1 MTEPEL
7 HRRQLLV
14 ALASGAVAICCPRL
28 AFAQDESLGASLE
41 SGPATGLS
49 AHPARWWKSAG
60 ELRIECELCPNKCRV
75 ADRERGTCGVR
86 ENRDGKY
93 YTLVYGRPCA
103 MHIDPVEKKPFFHVL
118 PGTTAVSLAAPGC
131 NIQCKFCQ
139 NWEISQV
146 RPEQVQTYAKSP
158 ESIVEA
164 ARRFGSP
171 TVACTYSEPVVWSEY
186 VFDIAAATKKAGLRT
201 LMVSNGFIEPGA
213 MNDLCGVLGAV
224 KIDLKG
230 MTEKFYKEQCV
241 GKLAPVLDTLRLL
254 VKRQI
259 WTEIVTLVI
268 PGLNDS
274 EQEARELARFV
285 KKDLGPDVP
294 VHFTRF
300 HPSYR
305 LQNVP
310 STPVSTLTRA
320 RDVAIAEGL
329 HYVYVG
335 NVPGHPGNNTY
346 CPGCK
351 KMLIRRISMTTLENR
366 IKSDHCPDCK
376 RSIPGIWS

>member
-1 MTEPEL
+1 
-7 HRRQLLV
+7 
-14 ALASGAVAICCPRL
+14 
-28 AFAQDESLGASLE
+28 
-41 SGPATGLS
+41 
-49 AHPARWWKSAG
+49 
-60 ELRIECELCPNKCRV
+60 
-75 ADRERGTCGVR
+75 
-86 ENRDGKY
+86 
-93 YTLVYGRPCA
+93 
-103 MHIDPVEKKPFFHVL
+103 
-118 PGTTAVSLAAPGC
+118 
-131 NIQCKFCQ
+131 
-139 NWEISQV
+139 
-146 RPEQVQTYAKSP
+146 
-158 ESIVEA
+158 
-164 ARRFGSP
+164 
-171 TVACTYSEPVVWSEY
+171 
-186 VFDIAAATKKAGLRT
+186 
-201 LMVSNGFIEPGA
+201 MVSNGFIEPGA

>member
-285 KKDLGPDVP
+285 RKDLGPDVP

-305 LQNVP
+305 LQNIP

-320 RDVAIAEGL
+320 RDAAIAEGL

-366 IKSDHCPDCK
+366 IKSGHCPDCK
-376 RSIPGIWS
+376 RSIPGIWN

>member
-14 ALASGAVAICCPRL
+14 ALASGAAAVCCPRL
-28 AFAQDESLGASLE
+28 AFAQDESLGIPLE
-41 SGPATGLS
+41 SGPAAGLS
-49 AHPARWWKSAG
+49 AQPARWWKSAG
-60 ELRIECELCPNKCRV
+60 ELRIECQLCPNKCRV

-118 PGTTAVSLAAPGC
+118 PGTNALSLAAPGC

-146 RPEQVQTYAKSP
+146 RPEQVKTYVKSP

-224 KIDLKG
+224 KIDLKA

-305 LQNVP
+305 LQNLP
-310 STPVSTLTRA
+310 STPVATLTRA
-320 RDVAIAEGL
+320 RDIAIAEGL

-351 KMLIRRISMTTLENR
+351 RLLIRRISMTTLENR
-366 IKSDHCPDCK
+366 IQSGHCPDCK
-376 RSIPGIWS
+376 RPIAGIWN

>member
-7 HRRQLLV
+7 RRRQMLAV
-14 ALASGAVAICCPRL
+14 LASGAAALCCPRL
-28 AFAQDESLGASLE
+28 VRAQDESLGAALE
-41 SGPATGLS
+41 SGPSVGLAAT
-49 AHPARWWKSAG
+49 PARWWKNAG

-93 YTLVYGRPCA
+93 YTLVYGRPCSI
-103 MHIDPVEKKPFFHVL
+103 HIDPVEKKPFFHVL
-118 PGTTAVSLAAPGC
+118 PGATAFSLAAPGC

-146 RPEQVQTYAKSP
+146 RPEQVQTFAKSP
-158 ESIVEA
+158 EAIA
-164 ARRFGSP
+164 QGAKHFGSP
-171 TVACTYSEPVVWSEY
+171 LIACTYSEPVVWSEY
-186 VFDIAAATKKAGLRT
+186 VFDIAAAAQKAGLKT
-201 LMVSNGFIEPGA
+201 LMVSNGYIEKGA

-224 KIDLKG
+224 KIDLKA

-254 VKRQI
+254 AKHKM

-274 EQEARELARFV
+274 EQEARDLARFV
-285 KKDLGPDVP
+285 KNDLGPDVP

-310 STPVSTLTRA
+310 STPVSTLTKL
-320 RDVAIAEGL
+320 RDISMAEGL
-329 HYVYVG
+329 SYVYVG

-346 CPGCK
+346 CPGCH
-351 KMLIRRISMTTLENR
+351 KMLIKRLSMVTLENR
-366 IKSDHCPDCK
+366 IASGKCPDCK
-376 RSIPGIWS
+376 RAIAGIWS

>member
-158 ESIVEA
+158 SPSWKRRA
-164 ARRFGSP
+164 ASVP
-171 TVACTYSEPVVWSEY
+171 
-186 VFDIAAATKKAGLRT
+186 
-201 LMVSNGFIEPGA
+201 
-213 MNDLCGVLGAV
+213 
-224 KIDLKG
+224 
-230 MTEKFYKEQCV
+230 
-241 GKLAPVLDTLRLL
+241 RL
-254 VKRQI
+254 
-259 WTEIVTLVI
+259 
-268 PGLNDS
+268 S
-274 EQEARELARFV
+274 
-285 KKDLGPDVP
+285 
-294 VHFTRF
+294 
-300 HPSYR
+300 
-305 LQNVP
+305 
-310 STPVSTLTRA
+310 RA
-320 RDVAIAEGL
+320 RTVSPLFGRNMSLIL
-329 HYVYVG
+329 
-335 NVPGHPGNNTY
+335 PLRPRK
-346 CPGCK
+346 PGCA
-351 KMLIRRISMTTLENR
+351 R
-366 IKSDHCPDCK
+366 
-376 RSIPGIWS
+376 